1 MFSCILVVLWLIWPR
16 YRSATLSHL
25 PHALQ
30 AHDLVKYPILCAL
43 ILASQFPGLFLVS
56 MSYSQ
61 LPALP
66 PAYGQPEVP
75 RQSGDNIPDDFK
87 YSVTVASCELPIRQ
101 LFLRKVYSLLTMQ
114 LAATLVVGYII
125 KLSESIQAWSFN
137 NMWLFYV
144 AMFGT
149 FGFMLATYF
158 KARSYPTNLIL
169 LAGFTLCEA
178 YTIGLACSLVQGDI
192 LVQAILITL
201 LVFIG
206 LTAFA
211 FQTKYDF
218 TSWQGFLSVGLWA
231 LICWGFVMMF
241 IPSQSKGVQMIY
253 SGIGAV
259 VFSGYVLVD
268 TQMIMKTAFLDDE
281 IPATITLYLDILN
294 LFLFILRFLQST
306 NDD

>member
-1 MFSCILVVLWLIWPR
+1 
-16 YRSATLSHL
+16 
-25 PHALQ
+25 
-30 AHDLVKYPILCAL
+30 
-43 ILASQFPGLFLVS
+43 

-61 LPALP
+61 LPSLP

-87 YSVTVASCELPIRQ
+87 YSVTVASCELPIRH
-101 LFLRKVYSLLTMQ
+101 LFLRKVYALLTMQ
-114 LAATLVVGYII
+114 LTATLVVGYII
-125 KLSESIQAWSFN
+125 KLSPSVQNWCFN

-144 AMFGT
+144 AMVGVFGL
-149 FGFMLATYF
+149 MIATYF
-158 KARSYPTNLIL
+158 KARSYPLNLFL
-169 LAGFTLCEA
+169 LGGFTLCEA
-178 YTIGLACSLVQGDI
+178 YTIGLACSLVQSDV

-218 TSWQGFLSVGLWA
+218 ASWQGFLGVGLWA

-241 IPSQSKGVQMIY
+241 IPHQSKGMEMIY

-306 NDD
+306 HDD